1 MRNLKSTEVIDIIS
15 TKVQLK
21 KDLRLAKKEGFRDR
35 QAEMISL
42 KINQL
47 EEKLHSSPL
56 SKN

>member
-21 KDLRLAKKEGFRDR
+21 KDLRLAKKEGRDR

-56 SKN
+56 S

>member
-21 KDLRLAKKEGFRDR
+21 KDLRLAKKEGRDR

-42 KINQL
+42 KIDQL

>member
-21 KDLRLAKKEGFRDR
+21 KDLRLAKKEGRDR

-47 EEKLHSSPL
+47 EEKLHSTPI

>member
-1 MRNLKSTEVIDIIS
+1 MKNLKSTEVIDIIS

-21 KDLRLAKKEGFRDR
+21 KDLRLAKKEGRDR
-35 QAEMISL
+35 QAQMISL
-42 KINQL
+42 KIDQL

>member
-1 MRNLKSTEVIDIIS
+1 MINLKSTEVIDIIS

-21 KDLRLAKKEGFRDR
+21 KDLRLAKKEGRDR